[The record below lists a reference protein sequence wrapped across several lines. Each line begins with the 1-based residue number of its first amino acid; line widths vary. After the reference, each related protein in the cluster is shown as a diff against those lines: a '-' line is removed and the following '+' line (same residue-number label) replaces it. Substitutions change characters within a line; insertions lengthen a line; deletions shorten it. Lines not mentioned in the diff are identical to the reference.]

1 MAARHFTKAEALAAA
16 RGATRQFSARSA
28 GQILESARASTRDS
42 EAFDIF
48 LSHAIADA
56 ELVLGVKQLL
66 EQQGATVYVDWS
78 HDRQL
83 DRSKVNTETA
93 ALLRQRMRQSKSL
106 IYLATDAAS
115 ISKWMPWELG
125 FFDGYRTGGVAI
137 MPLLDRENDGFA
149 GQEYLGLY
157 PRVTKDNY
165 QNSTASDVFV
175 EDLGRWTTL
184 KSFRAGTPN
193 WQSYTHS

>member
-1 MAARHFTKAEALAAA
+1 MAARHFTKAEARAAA
-16 RGATRQFSARSA
+16 ERATRQFVARSA
-28 GQILESARASTRDS
+28 GQILDSVRANTLDS
-42 EAFDIF
+42 ETFDIF

-78 HDRQL
+78 HDRRL
-83 DRSKVNTETA
+83 DRSRVNAETA

-106 IYLATDAAS
+106 IYLATDAATT
-115 ISKWMPWELG
+115 SKWMPWELG

-137 MPLLDRENDGFA
+137 MLVLDRETDCFA
-149 GQEYLGLY
+149 GQECLGLY
-157 PRVTKDNY
+157 LRVTKNNY
-165 QNSTASDVFV
+165 QNSAASDVFV
-175 EDLGRWTTL
+175 EGLGRRTTL

-193 WQSYTHS
+193 WQSYNRP

>member
-1 MAARHFTKAEALAAA
+1 MTARHFTKAEARAAA
-16 RGATRQFSARSA
+16 QGVTRKYAAESA
-28 GQILESARASTRDS
+28 GIILDSVRHKTRDS
-42 EAFDIF
+42 ETFDIF
-48 LSHAIADA
+48 LSHSIADA

-83 DRSKVNTETA
+83 DRSKVNADTA

-106 IYLATDAAS
+106 IYLATDAATT
-115 ISKWMPWELG
+115 SKWMPWELG
-125 FFDGYRTGGVAI
+125 FFDGYRSGGVAI
-137 MPLLDRENDGFA
+137 MPLLDRETDGFA

-165 QNSTASDVFV
+165 QNSTTSDVFV
-175 EDLGRWTTL
+175 EGLGRWTTL

-193 WQSYTHS
+193 WQSYTRP

>member
-1 MAARHFTKAEALAAA
+1 MAARHFTKAEARAAA
-16 RGATRQFSARSA
+16 QSATRQFAARSA
-28 GQILESARASTRDS
+28 GQILDSVRANTRDS

-83 DRSKVNTETA
+83 DRSKVNVETA

-106 IYLATDAAS
+106 IYLATDAATT
-115 ISKWMPWELG
+115 SKWMPWELG
-125 FFDGYRTGGVAI
+125 FFDGYRSGGVAI
-137 MPLLDRENDGFA
+137 MPLLDRETDGFA

-165 QNSTASDVFV
+165 QGSTASEVFV
-175 EDLGRWTTL
+175 EGLGRWTTL
-184 KSFRAGTPN
+184 NSFRAGTPT
-193 WQSYTHS
+193 WKSYTNP

>member
-1 MAARHFTKAEALAAA
+1 MVARHFTKAEARAAA
-16 RGATRQFSARSA
+16 QSVTRQFVAGSA
-28 GQILESARASTRDS
+28 GQILDSVRANTRDS
-42 EAFDIF
+42 ETFDIF

-83 DRSKVNTETA
+83 DRSRVNAETA

-106 IYLATDAAS
+106 IYLATDAATT
-115 ISKWMPWELG
+115 SKWMPWELG

-137 MPLLDRENDGFA
+137 MPVLDRETDCFA

-157 PRVTKDNY
+157 PRVTKNNY
-165 QNSTASDVFV
+165 QNSAASDVFV
-175 EDLGRWTTL
+175 EGLGRRTTL

-193 WQSYTHS
+193 WQSYNRP

>member
-1 MAARHFTKAEALAAA
+1 MAHHFTKAEARAAA
-16 RGATRQFSARSA
+16 RGVTRKYAA
-28 GQILESARASTRDS
+28 ESAEIILDSVRTKTRDS
-42 EAFDIF
+42 ETFDIF

-83 DRSKVNTETA
+83 DRSKVNAETA

-106 IYLATDAAS
+106 IYLATDAATT
-115 ISKWMPWELG
+115 SKWMPWELG
-125 FFDGYRTGGVAI
+125 FFDGYRPGGVAI
-137 MPLLDRENDGFA
+137 MPLLESESDGFA

-157 PRVTKDNY
+157 PKVTKEKC
-165 QNSTASDVFV
+165 QNSATSDVFV
-175 EDLGRWTTL
+175 DDLDRRTTF
-184 KSFRAGTPN
+184 KSFRSGAPN
-193 WQSYTHS
+193 WQSYKRP

>member
-1 MAARHFTKAEALAAA
+1 M
-16 RGATRQFSARSA
+16 
-28 GQILESARASTRDS
+28 ESAAIILDSVRANTRDS

-83 DRSKVNTETA
+83 DRSKVNVETA

-106 IYLATDAAS
+106 IYLATDAATT
-115 ISKWMPWELG
+115 SKWMPWELG
-125 FFDGYRTGGVAI
+125 FFDGYRSGCVAI
-137 MPLLDRENDGFA
+137 MPLLDRETDGFS

-165 QNSTASDVFV
+165 QNSATSDVFI
-175 EDLGRWTTL
+175 EGLGRRTTF
-184 KSFRAGTPN
+184 KSFRAGTPY
-193 WQSYTHS
+193 WQSYTNP

>member
-1 MAARHFTKAEALAAA
+1 MAARHFTKAEARAAA
-16 RGATRQFSARSA
+16 KDATWQYTAESA
-28 GQILESARASTRDS
+28 GQVLNSVRAKTRDS

-48 LSHAIADA
+48 LSHSIADA

-83 DRSKVNTETA
+83 DRSKVNADTA

-106 IYLATDAAS
+106 IYLVTDAATT
-115 ISKWMPWELG
+115 SKWMPWELG
-125 FFDGYRTGGVAI
+125 FFDGYRSGCVAI
-137 MPLLDRENDGFA
+137 MPLLDRETDSFA

-165 QNSTASDVFV
+165 QNSTTSDVFV
-175 EDLGRWTTL
+175 EGLGRWATL

-193 WQSYTHS
+193 WQSYSRP

>member
-1 MAARHFTKAEALAAA
+1 MAARHFTKTEARAAA
-16 RGATRQFSARSA
+16 KGATRQFSM
-28 GQILESARASTRDS
+28 ESAAIILDSVRANTRDS

-83 DRSKVNTETA
+83 DRSKVNAKTA
-93 ALLRQRMRQSKSL
+93 ALLRQRMRQSRSL
-106 IYLATDAAS
+106 IYLATDAATT
-115 ISKWMPWELG
+115 SKWMPWELG
-125 FFDGYRTGGVAI
+125 FFDGYRSDGVAI
-137 MPLLDRENDGFA
+137 MPLLDKETDGFA

-165 QNSTASDVFV
+165 GNSAASDVFV
-175 EDLGRWTTL
+175 EGLGRWTTL

-193 WQSYTHS
+193 WQSYTHP

>member
-1 MAARHFTKAEALAAA
+1 MATRHFTKAEARAAA
-16 RGATRQFSARSA
+16 QGATRQFAARSA
-28 GQILESARASTRDS
+28 GQILESVRASARDS

-83 DRSKVNTETA
+83 DRSKVNAETA

-106 IYLATDAAS
+106 
-115 ISKWMPWELG
+115 
-125 FFDGYRTGGVAI
+125 GV
-137 MPLLDRENDGFA
+137 
-149 GQEYLGLY
+149 
-157 PRVTKDNY
+157 
-165 QNSTASDVFV
+165 
-175 EDLGRWTTL
+175 L
-184 KSFRAGTPN
+184 KSEVQHPTRVA
-193 WQSYTHS
+193 